1 MMNVAASD
9 TEIGY
14 GHRHCK
20 FHLKASSQRL
30 NTNIGKVFLLGSDH
44 IIKLSF
50 SKQGSQWGEGGDWS
64 CNGYIHKT

>member
-1 MMNVAASD
+1 MTYNIYMINRQVYKGKRLRYIKLQVHGLMMNVPTFD

-30 NTNIGKVFLLGSDH
+30 TTLILV
-44 IIKLSF
+44 KLS
-50 SKQGSQWGEGGDWS
+50 
-64 CNGYIHKT
+64 Y

>member
-30 NTNIGKVFLLGSDH
+30 NTNIGKVFLLGNDH
-44 IIKLSF
+44 IIKF
-50 SKQGSQWGEGGDWS
+50 P
-64 CNGYIHKT
+64 